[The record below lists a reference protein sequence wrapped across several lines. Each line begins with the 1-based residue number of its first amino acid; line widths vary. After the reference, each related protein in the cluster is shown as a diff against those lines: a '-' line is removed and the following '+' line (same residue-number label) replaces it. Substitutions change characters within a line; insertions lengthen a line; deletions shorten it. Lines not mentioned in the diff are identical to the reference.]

1 MQIKRKSI
9 ESGVK
14 SFKAPPLYSL
24 SAAKKGWR
32 GTKKLCNKYHISFM
46 SPHVTGNVEKKG

>member
-14 SFKAPPLYSL
+14 SFKAAPLYSL

-32 GTKKLCNKYHISFM
+32 GTKKIMQQISHFF
-46 SPHVTGNVEKKG
+46 HVISCDWQC